1 MITIGFSVNNG
12 GVGISALLDRN
23 NEDVGGRAR
32 GLHRQQ
38 DERKAEEEEA
48 LEEKSR
54 WMKFPRAREI
64 DFRVAGGIDHA
75 RRGICPVSISW
86 MYRRMHE
93 HAQAMNIAFR
103 YLSRGNCPRGYLQ
116 AALISC

>member
-12 GVGISALLDRN
+12 GVGISALLDGN
-23 NEDVGGRAR
+23 NEGAGRAR
-32 GLHRQQ
+32 GLHRRQ

-54 WMKFPRAREI
+54 WMKLPGAREI
-64 DFRVAGGIDHA
+64 DFRVAGGIDFA
-75 RRGICPVSISW
+75 RRAICPVSISW

-103 YLSRGNCPRGYLQ
+103 YLSRGNCPRGYLL